1 MDDKKYM
8 SHSILDEQEQD
19 LFLQARGE
27 IIVEINSAKLFSIIC
42 DESTDLSKT
51 EQLSVSVRYCTFD
64 YEMKDAFIGSMPCDG
79 GLTSRA
85 FLGYIMT

>member
-1 MDDKKYM
+1 M

-19 LFLQARGE
+19 FVFQARRE
-27 IIVEINSAKLFSIIC
+27 IIGKINCAKFFSIIC
-42 DESTDLSKT
+42 DESTDLPKT

-64 YEMKDAFIGSMPCDG
+64 YETKDAFIGIMPCDG

-85 FLGYIMT
+85 FLGYIKDI